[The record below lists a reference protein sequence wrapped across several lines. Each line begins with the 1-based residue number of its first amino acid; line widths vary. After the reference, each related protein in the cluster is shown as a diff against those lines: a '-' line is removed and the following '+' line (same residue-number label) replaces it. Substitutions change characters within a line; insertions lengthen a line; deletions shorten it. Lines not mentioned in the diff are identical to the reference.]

1 GGDAL
6 NVAMGL
12 AKLGVAVDVAGR
24 VAADA
29 NGSFIRAEC
38 EKAGIGGKNIVN
50 DSFCATVTSFA
61 LIDTSGE
68 RHFLT
73 DKAIFEKLT
82 AADIPDTALPKAGI
96 VYFGSDMAFPAMD
109 GGGTAGLFKM
119 ALGLGSLTVMDAALN
134 EAAAVNWRAVLS
146 GALHNTD
153 IFFPS
158 LAEATAITGKTE
170 LPQIAQQFRQYGMK
184 AFGVKLG
191 AKGCYITNFND
202 EAYFPALQGLPVVD
216 TTGAGDSF
224 MAAFICGLV
233 HGWNIFECAEFA
245 NTVAAQNV
253 GAVGGT
259 AGIPGFDDAFAFYQ
273 SRKTITGPK
282 A

>member
-1 GGDAL
+1 MKVLCVGMLCCDISISPVPPDILSRDSAPICRPVMSCGGDAL

-50 DSFCATVTSFA
+50 DNFCATATSFA

-96 VYFGSDMAFPAMD
+96 VYFGS
-109 GGGTAGLFKM
+109 
-119 ALGLGSLTVMDAALN
+119 
-134 EAAAVNWRAVLS
+134 
-146 GALHNTD
+146 
-153 IFFPS
+153 
-158 LAEATAITGKTE
+158 
-170 LPQIAQQFRQYGMK
+170 
-184 AFGVKLG
+184 
-191 AKGCYITNFND
+191 
-202 EAYFPALQGLPVVD
+202 
-216 TTGAGDSF
+216 
-224 MAAFICGLV
+224 
-233 HGWNIFECAEFA
+233 
-245 NTVAAQNV
+245 
-253 GAVGGT
+253 
-259 AGIPGFDDAFAFYQ
+259 
-273 SRKTITGPK
+273 
-282 A
+282 